1 MRILDDEMD
10 VFHGLHVI
18 TMLLDQHSFYDAID
32 PLHLIRAMRFRGYPP
47 QECRNWATVPFL
59 PPCFLR
65 GDGCLSTAITPYT
78 SIRAGCLQAPT
89 FT

>member
-32 PLHLIRAMRFRGYPP
+32 PLHLIRAMRFRGYPL
-47 QECRNWATVPFL
+47 RNAVIGLLFHSS
-59 PPCFLR
+59 PCFLR